1 MVKGN
6 KAEETYPIKSLHE
19 FLSELD
25 REWSRFR
32 KGTLVSVII
41 SSVLLVFVVF
51 RFSRFVI
58 EDLDNVG
65 LIILMFLAMFLLY
78 NIYAMLVQ
86 YRFFRRWERRARLLF
101 SLEERLISGRLEG
114 NISE

>member
-1 MVKGN
+1 MVEGN
-6 KAEETYPIKSLHE
+6 RDEDNYPIKSLHE
-19 FLSELD
+19 FLYELD
-25 REWSRFR
+25 KEWSRFR

-41 SSVLLVFVVF
+41 SSVLLAFFIF

-86 YRFFRRWERRARLLF
+86 YRFFRRWEHRARLLF
-101 SLEERLISGRLEG
+101 SLEERLISGWLEEST
-114 NISE
+114 SE